1 MRVVATTITGRV
13 QGVGYRYSAARRAR
27 ELKLAGWVRNTED
40 GSVEA
45 LLIGEDASVA
55 KMLDWCAVG
64 PPAARVA
71 AVHTADLEPG
81 DYADVS
87 GFDIREGGGA

>member
-1 MRVVATTITGRV
+1 MRAVTATITGRV

-55 KMLDWCAVG
+55 KMLD
-64 PPAARVA
+64 
-71 AVHTADLEPG
+71 
-81 DYADVS
+81 
-87 GFDIREGGGA
+87 